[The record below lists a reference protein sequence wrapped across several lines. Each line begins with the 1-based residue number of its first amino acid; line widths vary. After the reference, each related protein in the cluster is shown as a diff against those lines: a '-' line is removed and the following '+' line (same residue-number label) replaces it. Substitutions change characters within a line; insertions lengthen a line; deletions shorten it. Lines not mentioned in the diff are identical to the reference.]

1 MLRNRS
7 VWNAIRLTGAV
18 LVAGALALAQSPADR
33 DHIISNLQTI
43 GVEDGATP
51 VTVYRKQGNLE
62 APNWTRDGASLLFNE
77 AGSIKTIS
85 IHGGEPQT
93 LDTGNATHCN
103 GSHGLSP
110 DGKLL
115 GITCT
120 TPDLPGDRI
129 FVIPTTGGTP
139 RVVTQN
145 PNSYWHGWSPDG
157 RTIAFARPDH
167 GFTRIHTIQM
177 DGQNET
183 AVTPAGIFSDD
194 PDFSPDGRFIYFN
207 SDRAGVMQI
216 WRMHPD
222 GTGAEQVTHDDLPNW
237 SPHPSPD
244 GKLLGFLSY
253 ERGVTGHAAN
263 KNVELRLMSLKD
275 RRIRVLVR
283 LVGGAGTMNVSS
295 WAPDSRHLAFVGYEL
310 MAGK

>member
-183 AVTPAGIFSDD
+183 AVTPAGSSVTIRTSH
-194 PDFSPDGRFIYFN
+194 RT
-207 SDRAGVMQI
+207 AGSSTSTPIVPASCRSGACI
-216 WRMHPD
+216 RM
-222 GTGAEQVTHDDLPNW
+222 G
-237 SPHPSPD
+237 
-244 GKLLGFLSY
+244 
-253 ERGVTGHAAN
+253 
-263 KNVELRLMSLKD
+263 
-275 RRIRVLVR
+275 LVR
-283 LVGGAGTMNVSS
+283 NRSPTMTCQIGRRTPPPTANCS
-295 WAPDSRHLAFVGYEL
+295 AFSAMNAASPAMPQTKMWSYG
-310 MAGK
+310 